1 MEISE
6 EQEGLKQAE
15 EKERVERKSKEIEG
29 RRRSR

>member
-6 EQEGLKQAE
+6 EQEGLKQGK